1 MLTHI
6 RMKNFKS
13 WKDSGKVK
21 LAPLTG
27 FFGANSSGKS
37 SLLQMLLL
45 LKQTIESK
53 EVLFFGDE
61 NSLVNLGSFDE
72 VIHRHDRDAEL
83 ELEFGCQ
90 LREPRL
96 VDFSLNEWPP
106 DEMAVDGFTFCT
118 VLSAGN
124 REPHIQNFRY
134 ASPTSDQEIIWRFRQ
149 STVEDGRIRRLGD
162 QFFNGRGMGSAYVH
176 NCYGV
181 PALRRNIQ
189 WHSEFLAQFSSL
201 FKAFF
206 SDLYYL
212 ASTRAEPRRQ
222 DRWEGEH
229 PIDVGKRGHDVVSA
243 LLSARVKHRGQNEER
258 ISAWLRDM
266 KLAHSFALE
275 SQGDDGKDYEIRIRK
290 NAESPAV
297 PLVDMGY
304 GLSQFLPVL
313 VLCYYVPEGS
323 TLILEQPGIH
333 LHPMVQSQLAD
344 LLIEV
349 VTERNLQ
356 VIVESHSEHLLVRL
370 QRRIAER
377 ETISTDEIG
386 LYFCR
391 NDEAEGVSTLDPL
404 DVDKVGNIRNW
415 PENFFGDVMGDMFA
429 ITDAQAKQLKR
440 QEEGDKTNVGNLLF
454 QENALFTGDVLF
466 TDNSSEIV

>member
-13 WKDSGKVK
+13 WADSGEVK

-45 LKQTIESK
+45 LKQTIGSE

-61 NSLVNLGSFDE
+61 NSLVNLGSFNE
-72 VIHRHDRDAEL
+72 VIHRHNRDAQL
-83 ELEFGCQ
+83 ELEFGCN
-90 LREPRL
+90 LRKPQFVNLSLEEGRL
-96 VDFSLNEWPP
+96 DKT
-106 DEMAVDGFTFCT
+106 AVDGFTFNT
-118 VLSAGN
+118 ALSAGYS
-124 REPHIQNFRY
+124 EPILQSFRY
-134 ASPTSDQEIIWRFRQ
+134 ASPSSLWEMKWQG
-149 STVEDGRIRRLGD
+149 DGGYRKGNQFLNGVNLGD
-162 QFFNGRGMGSAYVH
+162 AYVET
-176 NCYGV
+176 CYGV
-181 PALRRNIQ
+181 PWWRNMPRID
-189 WHSEFLAQFSSL
+189 WDWRFLGQFSSV
-201 FKAFF
+201 FETFF
-206 SDLYYL
+206 SELYYL
-212 ASTRAEPRRQ
+212 ASTRVEPRRQ
-222 DRWEGEH
+222 TRWEGEH
-229 PIDVGKRGHDVVSA
+229 PIDVGKRGSDVISA
-243 LLSARVKHRGQNEER
+243 LLSARVKHLGRNEKR
-258 ISAWLRDM
+258 ISVWLQDM
-266 KLAHSFALE
+266 KLAHAFSLE
-275 SQGDDGKDYEIRIRK
+275 NQGDDGKDYEIHIRK

-297 PLVDMGY
+297 TLVDMGY

-370 QRRIAER
+370 QRRIAEGKI
-377 ETISTDEIG
+377 EGDKIG
-386 LYFCR
+386 LYFCS
-391 NDEAEGVSTLDPL
+391 NDEAEGVSTLEPL
-404 DVDKVGNIRNW
+404 EVDKVGNIRNW

-429 ITDAQAKQLKR
+429 ITDAQAKQLHM
-440 QEEGDKTNVGNLLF
+440 QEEGRN
-454 QENALFTGDVLF
+454 
-466 TDNSSEIV
+466 

>member
-13 WKDSGKVK
+13 WKDSGEVK

-45 LKQTIESK
+45 LKQTIGSD

-61 NSLVNLGSFDE
+61 SSLVNLGSFDK
-72 VIHRHDRDAEL
+72 VIHRHNRDAQL
-83 ELEFGCQ
+83 ELEFGCE

-96 VDFSLNEWPP
+96 IDFSLEDDPP
-106 DEMAVDGFTFCT
+106 NKTAVDGFTFNT
-118 VLSAGN
+118 VLSARN
-124 REPHIQNFRY
+124 DEPFVRSFHYI
-134 ASPTSDQEIIWRFRQ
+134 APG
-149 STVEDGRIRRLGD
+149 DGPQMMWHAYDYKKGHQLL
-162 QFFNGRGMGSAYVH
+162 NGVNWGFAAIK

-181 PALRRNIQ
+181 PMQL
-189 WHSEFLAQFSSL
+189 SSL
-201 FKAFF
+201 FEDFF
-206 SDLYYL
+206 SNLYYL

-229 PIDVGKRGHDVVSA
+229 PIDVGKRGHDVISA
-243 LLSARVKHRGQNEER
+243 LLSARVKHLGRNEKH
-258 ISAWLRDM
+258 ISAWLQKM
-266 KLAHSFALE
+266 KLAHSFSLE
-275 SQGDDGKDYEIRIRK
+275 SQGDDEKDYEIRIRK

-370 QRRIAER
+370 QRRIAEGK
-377 ETISTDEIG
+377 IGKDKIG

-391 NDEAEGVSTLDPL
+391 NDEAEGVSKCKELY
-404 DVDKVGNIRNW
+404 VDRVGNIRNW

-429 ITDAQAKQLKR
+429 ITDAQAKQLQC
-440 QEEGDKTNVGNLLF
+440 QEEG
-454 QENALFTGDVLF
+454 GD
-466 TDNSSEIV
+466 

>member
-45 LKQTIESK
+45 LKQTIGSEKS
-53 EVLFFGDE
+53 LFFGDE

-72 VIHRHDRDAEL
+72 VIHRHDRDAQL
-83 ELEFGCQ
+83 ELEFGCS

-96 VDFSLNEWPP
+96 VDIPLEDDPR
-106 DEMAVDGFTFCT
+106 DKTAVDGFTFNT

-124 REPHIQNFRY
+124 GEPFVQSFHYVAPGDGPEMMWNASRY
-134 ASPTSDQEIIWRFRQ
+134 KEGNQFLNGQHLGYAG
-149 STVEDGRIRRLGD
+149 VET
-162 QFFNGRGMGSAYVH
+162 
-176 NCYGV
+176 CYGV
-181 PALRRNIQ
+181 PMLSRDKLRINWDRK
-189 WHSEFLAQFSSL
+189 FLREFSSL

-212 ASTRAEPRRQ
+212 ASTRAEQRRQ

-229 PIDVGKRGHDVVSA
+229 PIDVGKRGHDVISA

-275 SQGDDGKDYEIRIRK
+275 SQGDDGKDYEIRLRK

-297 PLVDMGY
+297 TLVDMGY

-349 VTERNLQ
+349 VTERKLQ

-370 QRRIAER
+370 QRRIAEGK
-377 ETISTDEIG
+377 IGKDKIG
-386 LYFCR
+386 LYSCS
-391 NDEAEGVSTLDPL
+391 NDEAKGVSKCKELY
-404 DVDKVGNIRNW
+404 VDKVGNIRNW

-429 ITDAQAKQLKR
+429 ITDAQAKQLQR
-440 QEEGDKTNVGNLLF
+440 QEEG
-454 QENALFTGDVLF
+454 GD
-466 TDNSSEIV
+466 

>member
-13 WKDSGKVK
+13 WADSGEVK

-45 LKQTIESK
+45 LKQTIGGE

-61 NSLVNLGSFDE
+61 NSLVNLGSFNE
-72 VIHRHDRDAEL
+72 VIHRHNRGAQL
-83 ELEFGCQ
+83 ELEFGGK
-90 LREPRL
+90 LREPYSIDL
-96 VDFSLNEWPP
+96 SLEDRFP
-106 DEMAVDGFTFCT
+106 DETTIDYFTFNT
-118 VLSAGN
+118 ALSAGN
-124 REPHIQNFRY
+124 REPILQSFRY
-134 ASPTSDQEIIWRFRQ
+134 ASLSRLRKMEWRADGGYREGHQFLNGKNLG
-149 STVEDGRIRRLGD
+149 SVPVET
-162 QFFNGRGMGSAYVH
+162 
-176 NCYGV
+176 CYGV
-181 PALRRNIQ
+181 PRRVQGRPRQRNSKFLR
-189 WHSEFLAQFSSL
+189 QFSSV
-201 FKAFF
+201 FETFF
-206 SDLYYL
+206 SELYYL
-212 ASTRAEPRRQ
+212 ASTRAEPQRQ
-222 DRWEGEH
+222 TRWEGEH
-229 PIDVGKRGHDVVSA
+229 PVDVGKRGHDVISA
-243 LLSARVKHRGQNEER
+243 LLSARLKHLVRHEKR
-258 ISAWLRDM
+258 ISAWLQEM
-266 KLAHSFALE
+266 ELAHAFSLE
-275 SQGDDGKDYEIRIRK
+275 SQGDDEKDYEIRIRK
-290 NAESPAV
+290 NTESPAV
-297 PLVDMGY
+297 TLVDMGY

-370 QRRIAER
+370 QRRIAEGKVCR
-377 ETISTDEIG
+377 DKIG

-391 NDEAEGVSTLDPL
+391 NDEAEGVSTLEPL
-404 DVDKVGNIRNW
+404 EVDRVGNIRNW

-429 ITDAQAKQLKR
+429 MTDARAKQM
-440 QEEGDKTNVGNLLF
+440 QEEGGN
-454 QENALFTGDVLF
+454 
-466 TDNSSEIV
+466 

>member
-13 WKDSGKVK
+13 WADSGEVK

-45 LKQTIESK
+45 LKQTIGSE

-61 NSLVNLGSFDE
+61 NSLVNLGSFNE
-72 VIHRHDRDAEL
+72 VIHRHNRDAQL
-83 ELEFGCQ
+83 ELEFRGK
-90 LREPRL
+90 LREPCTIDL
-96 VDFSLNEWPP
+96 SLEDRFP
-106 DEMAVDGFTFCT
+106 DETTVDYFTFNT
-118 VLSAGN
+118 VLS
-124 REPHIQNFRY
+124 
-134 ASPTSDQEIIWRFRQ
+134 
-149 STVEDGRIRRLGD
+149 VEDGEPILQSFCYGLLPSLWEMEWQADGDREGNQFLNGKDLGY
-162 QFFNGRGMGSAYVH
+162 AHVET
-176 NCYGV
+176 CYGV
-181 PALRRNIQ
+181 PRLHGRFSNEWNWR
-189 WHSEFLAQFSSL
+189 FLGEFSSV
-201 FKAFF
+201 FETFF

-222 DRWEGEH
+222 TRWEGEH
-229 PIDVGKRGHDVVSA
+229 PIDVGKRGHDVISA
-243 LLSARVKHRGQNEER
+243 LLSARVKQLGQNEKH
-258 ISAWLRDM
+258 ISAWLQEM
-266 KLAHSFALE
+266 KLAHAFSLE

-297 PLVDMGY
+297 TLVDMGY

-333 LHPMVQSQLAD
+333 LHPRVQSQLAD
-344 LLIEV
+344 LLIKV

-356 VIVESHSEHLLVRL
+356 VILESHSEHLLVRL
-370 QRRIAER
+370 QRRIAEGTVGR
-377 ETISTDEIG
+377 DKIG

-391 NDEAEGVSTLDPL
+391 NDEAEGVSTLEPL
-404 DVDKVGNIRNW
+404 EVDKVGNIRNW

-429 ITDAQAKQLKR
+429 ITDAQAKQLQL
-440 QEEGDKTNVGNLLF
+440 QEEGDRTDVGNIPP
-454 QENALFTGDVLF
+454 QENALFRCVAPKCL
-466 TDNSSEIV
+466 

>member
-13 WKDSGKVK
+13 WQDSGEVK

-72 VIHRHDRDAEL
+72 VIHRHNRDAEL
-83 ELEFGCQ
+83 ELEFGCE
-90 LREPRL
+90 LREPHLINTSLEKGRL
-96 VDFSLNEWPP
+96 DETTIDLFTFNTVLNAGNSEPLVQSFHYAAP
-106 DEMAVDGFTFCT
+106 DGFPYMMWQ
-118 VLSAGN
+118 VN
-124 REPHIQNFRY
+124 RYKE
-134 ASPTSDQEIIWRFRQ
+134 
-149 STVEDGRIRRLGD
+149 GD
-162 QFFNGRGMGSAYVH
+162 QFLNRQPAGYAAIET
-176 NCYGV
+176 CYGV
-181 PALRRNIQ
+181 PWWNNMPRMDWNWHFLR
-189 WHSEFLAQFSSL
+189 QFSSL
-201 FKAFF
+201 FEELF
-206 SDLYYL
+206 SDIYYL

-229 PIDVGKRGHDVVSA
+229 PIDVGKRGHDVISA
-243 LLSARVKHRGQNEER
+243 LLSARVKHLGRNETH
-258 ISAWLRDM
+258 ISAWLQKM
-266 KLAHSFALE
+266 KLAHSFSLE

-297 PLVDMGY
+297 TLVDMGY

-349 VTERNLQ
+349 VTKRNLQ

-370 QRRIAER
+370 QRRIAEGK
-377 ETISTDEIG
+377 ISKDKIG

-404 DVDKVGNIRNW
+404 YVDRVGNIRNW

-429 ITDAQAKQLKR
+429 ITNAQAAQLKR
-440 QEEGDKTNVGNLLF
+440 QEEGGN
-454 QENALFTGDVLF
+454 
-466 TDNSSEIV
+466 

>member
-13 WKDSGKVK
+13 WADSGEVK

-45 LKQTIESK
+45 LKQTIGSEK
-53 EVLFFGDE
+53 VLFFGDE
-61 NSLVNLGSFDE
+61 NSLVNLGSFNE
-72 VIHRHDRDAEL
+72 VIHRHNRDAQL
-83 ELEFGCQ
+83 ELEFGGK
-90 LREPRL
+90 LREPYSINLFSEEGRL
-96 VDFSLNEWPP
+96 DKT
-106 DEMAVDGFTFCT
+106 AVDGFIFNTALSA
-118 VLSAGN
+118 LSAGN
-124 REPHIQNFRY
+124 SQPILQSFRY
-134 ASPTSDQEIIWRFRQ
+134 ASLSSLWKMEWQG
-149 STVEDGRIRRLGD
+149 DGGYREGNQFLNGKDLGY
-162 QFFNGRGMGSAYVH
+162 AHVKT
-176 NCYGV
+176 CYGV
-181 PALRRNIQ
+181 PRLQGMSRNKWNWRFLR
-189 WHSEFLAQFSSL
+189 QFPSV
-201 FKAFF
+201 FETFF
-206 SDLYYL
+206 SELYYL

-222 DRWEGEH
+222 TRWEGEH
-229 PIDVGKRGHDVVSA
+229 PIDVGKRGHDVISA
-243 LLSARVKHRGQNEER
+243 LLSARVIQPGQNEKR
-258 ISAWLRDM
+258 ISAWLQQM
-266 KLAHSFALE
+266 KLAHAFSLE

-297 PLVDMGY
+297 TLVDMGY

-370 QRRIAER
+370 QRRIAEGKI
-377 ETISTDEIG
+377 EGDKIG
-386 LYFCR
+386 LYFCS
-391 NDEAEGVSTLDPL
+391 NDEAEGVSTLEPL
-404 DVDKVGNIRNW
+404 EVDKVGNIRNW

-429 ITDAQAKQLKR
+429 ITDAQAKQLQL
-440 QEEGDKTNVGNLLF
+440 QEEGRN
-454 QENALFTGDVLF
+454 
-466 TDNSSEIV
+466 

>member
-13 WKDSGKVK
+13 WADSGEVK

-45 LKQTIESK
+45 LKQTIGSE

-61 NSLVNLGSFDE
+61 NSLVNLGSFNE
-72 VIHRHDRDAEL
+72 VIHRHNRDAQL
-83 ELEFGCQ
+83 ALEFGCNLRKPQ
-90 LREPRL
+90 LVNLSLEQGRL
-96 VDFSLNEWPP
+96 DKT
-106 DEMAVDGFTFCT
+106 AVDGFTFNT

-124 REPHIQNFRY
+124 SEPILQSFRY
-134 ASPTSDQEIIWRFRQ
+134 ALLSNLWEMEWQADGYGEGRQ
-149 STVEDGRIRRLGD
+149 FLNGENLGYAHVET
-162 QFFNGRGMGSAYVH
+162 
-176 NCYGV
+176 CYGL
-181 PALRRNIQ
+181 P
-189 WHSEFLAQFSSL
+189 WQFSSV
-201 FKAFF
+201 FETFF
-206 SDLYYL
+206 SELYYL
-212 ASTRAEPRRQ
+212 ASTRVEPRRQ
-222 DRWEGEH
+222 TRWEGEH
-229 PIDVGKRGHDVVSA
+229 PIDVGKRGSDVISA
-243 LLSARVKHRGQNEER
+243 LLSARVKHLGRNEKR
-258 ISAWLRDM
+258 ISVWLQKM
-266 KLAHSFALE
+266 KLAHAFSLE
-275 SQGDDGKDYEIRIRK
+275 SQGDDGKDYEIHIRK

-297 PLVDMGY
+297 TLVDMGY

-370 QRRIAER
+370 QRRIAEGKVGR
-377 ETISTDEIG
+377 DKIG
-386 LYFCR
+386 LYFCS
-391 NDEAEGVSTLDPL
+391 NDEAEGVSTLEPL

-429 ITDAQAKQLKR
+429 ITDAQAKELQL
-440 QEEGDKTNVGNLLF
+440 QEEGRN
-454 QENALFTGDVLF
+454 
-466 TDNSSEIV
+466 

>member
-6 RMKNFKS
+6 CMKNFKS
-13 WKDSGKVK
+13 WKDSGEVK

-45 LKQTIESK
+45 LKQTIASK

-61 NSLVNLGSFDE
+61 NSLVNLGSFKE
-72 VIHRHDRDAEL
+72 VIHRHNRDAEL
-83 ELEFGCQ
+83 ELEFGCT

-96 VDFSLNEWPP
+96 VDLSWDDDPWGEATIDN
-106 DEMAVDGFTFCT
+106 FTFNT

-124 REPHIQNFRY
+124 GEPTVQSFHYAAPDGFLDMMWQVNRYNEGSQFLNGQNLGY
-134 ASPTSDQEIIWRFRQ
+134 AV
-149 STVEDGRIRRLGD
+149 VET
-162 QFFNGRGMGSAYVH
+162 
-176 NCYGV
+176 CYGV
-181 PALRRNIQ
+181 PMLLRGDPRIKWN
-189 WHSEFLAQFSSL
+189 WKFLREFSSL

-229 PIDVGKRGHDVVSA
+229 PIDVGKRGHDVISA
-243 LLSARVKHRGQNEER
+243 LLSARVKHLGRNEKH
-258 ISAWLRDM
+258 ISAWLQKM
-266 KLAHSFALE
+266 KLAHSFSLE
-275 SQGDDGKDYEIRIRK
+275 SQGDDEKDYEIRIRK

-297 PLVDMGY
+297 TLVDMGY

-349 VTERNLQ
+349 VTERKLQ

-404 DVDKVGNIRNW
+404 DVDRVGNIRNW

-440 QEEGDKTNVGNLLF
+440 QEEG
-454 QENALFTGDVLF
+454 GD
-466 TDNSSEIV
+466 

>member
-13 WKDSGKVK
+13 WADSGEVK

-45 LKQTIESK
+45 LKQTIGSE

-61 NSLVNLGSFDE
+61 NSLVNLGSFKE
-72 VIHRHDRDAEL
+72 VIHRHNRNAEL

-96 VDFSLNEWPP
+96 VGISLNEWP
-106 DEMAVDGFTFCT
+106 EVDGFTFNT
-118 VLSAGN
+118 VLCAGN
-124 REPHIQNFRY
+124 REPLILNFRY
-134 ASPTSDQEIIWRFRQ
+134 ASSTNDLEIIWRFRQ
-149 STVEDGRIRRLGD
+149 SMVEEGRIRQGGD
-162 QFFNGRGMGSAYVH
+162 QVFNGSSMGDAYVH

-181 PALRRNIQ
+181 PALQRNIQ
-189 WHSEFLAQFSSL
+189 WDNKFLARFSSL
-201 FKAFF
+201 FEELF
-206 SDLYYL
+206 SDIYYL
-212 ASTRAEPRRQ
+212 ASTRVEPRRQ
-222 DRWEGEH
+222 TRWEGEH
-229 PIDVGKRGHDVVSA
+229 PIDVGKRGSDVISA
-243 LLSARVKHRGQNEER
+243 LLSARVKQLGQNEKR
-258 ISAWLRDM
+258 ISVWLQKM
-266 KLAHSFALE
+266 KLAHAFSLE
-275 SQGDDGKDYEIRIRK
+275 NQGDDGKDYEIHIRK

-297 PLVDMGY
+297 TLVDMGY

-313 VLCYYVPEGS
+313 VLCYHVPEGS

-370 QRRIAER
+370 QRRIAEGKVGR
-377 ETISTDEIG
+377 DKIG

-391 NDEAEGVSTLDPL
+391 NDEAEGVSTLEPL

-429 ITDAQAKQLKR
+429 ITDAQAKELQL
-440 QEEGDKTNVGNLLF
+440 QEEGRN
-454 QENALFTGDVLF
+454 
-466 TDNSSEIV
+466 

>member
-13 WKDSGKVK
+13 WADSGEVK

-45 LKQTIESK
+45 LKQTIGSE

-61 NSLVNLGSFDE
+61 NSLVNLGSFNE
-72 VIHRHDRDAEL
+72 VIHRHNRNAQL
-83 ELEFGCQ
+83 ELEFGGK
-90 LREPRL
+90 LREPCPI
-96 VDFSLNEWPP
+96 DFSLEDKFP
-106 DEMAVDGFTFCT
+106 DETTVDYFTFNT
-118 VLSAGN
+118 VLRAGN
-124 REPHIQNFRY
+124 GEPILQSFRY
-134 ASPTSDQEIIWRFRQ
+134 ASHSSLWEMEWEAYRYREGNQFLNGENLGYAH
-149 STVEDGRIRRLGD
+149 VETCYGLPWW
-162 QFFNGRGMGSAYVH
+162 RGMSRTEW
-176 NCYGV
+176 NRKF
-181 PALRRNIQ
+181 LR
-189 WHSEFLAQFSSL
+189 QFSSV
-201 FKAFF
+201 FETFF
-206 SDLYYL
+206 ADVYYL

-222 DRWEGEH
+222 TRWEGGH
-229 PIDVGKRGHDVVSA
+229 PVDIGQRGHDVISA
-243 LLSARVKHRGQNEER
+243 LLSARVKQLGQNEKR
-258 ISAWLRDM
+258 ISAWLQEM
-266 KLAHSFALE
+266 KLAHAFSLV
-275 SQGDDGKDYEIRIRK
+275 SRGGDGKNYEIRIRK

-297 PLVDMGY
+297 TLVDMGY

-313 VLCYYVPEGS
+313 VLCYHVPEGS

-370 QRRIAER
+370 QRRIAEGTVGR
-377 ETISTDEIG
+377 DKIG
-386 LYFCR
+386 IYFCS
-391 NDEAEGVSTLDPL
+391 NDEAEGVSTLEPL
-404 DVDKVGNIRNW
+404 KVDRVGNIQNW

-429 ITDAQAKQLKR
+429 ITDAQAEQLQL
-440 QEEGDKTNVGNLLF
+440 QEEGRN
-454 QENALFTGDVLF
+454 
-466 TDNSSEIV
+466 

>member
-13 WKDSGKVK
+13 WKDSGEVK

-45 LKQTIESK
+45 LKQTIESE

-61 NSLVNLGSFDE
+61 NSLVNLGSFKE
-72 VIHRHDRDAEL
+72 VIHHHNRDAQL

-90 LREPRL
+90 LREQHL
-96 VDFSLNEWPP
+96 IDISLEDEPP
-106 DEMAVDGFTFCT
+106 DKTAVDGFTFNT
-118 VLSAGN
+118 VLSAGSG
-124 REPHIQNFRY
+124 EPFV
-134 ASPTSDQEIIWRFRQ
+134 Q
-149 STVEDGRIRRLGD
+149 SFHYVAPGGGPQMMWHADGYKEGD
-162 QFFNGRGMGSAYVH
+162 QFLNGQHLGYAHVE

-181 PALRRNIQ
+181 PWWTGRPRIDWNWKFLR
-189 WHSEFLAQFSSL
+189 QFSSIFEEL
-201 FKAFF
+201 F

-222 DRWEGEH
+222 TRWEGEH
-229 PIDVGKRGHDVVSA
+229 PIDVGKRGHDVISA
-243 LLSARVKHRGQNEER
+243 LLSARVKRRGQNEER
-258 ISAWLRDM
+258 ISAWLREM
-266 KLAHSFALE
+266 KLAHSFSLE

-290 NAESPAV
+290 NADSPAV
-297 PLVDMGY
+297 TLVDMGY

-370 QRRIAER
+370 QRRIAEG
-377 ETISTDEIG
+377 EIGKDKIG

-391 NDEAEGVSTLDPL
+391 NDEAKGVSKCKELY
-404 DVDKVGNIRNW
+404 VDRVGNIRNW

-429 ITDAQAKQLKR
+429 ITDAQAKQLQR
-440 QEEGDKTNVGNLLF
+440 PEEGDRTNVGNFLA
-454 QENALFTGDVLF
+454 QENALFTDLGPLGP
-466 TDNSSEIV
+466 TCL

>member
-13 WKDSGKVK
+13 WKDSGEVK

-45 LKQTIESK
+45 LKQTIGSEKS
-53 EVLFFGDE
+53 LFLGDE
-61 NSLVNLGSFDE
+61 NSLVNLGSFKE
-72 VIHRHDRDAEL
+72 VIHRHNRDAQL
-83 ELEFGCQ
+83 ELEFGCE

-96 VDFSLNEWPP
+96 IDTSLEKGRL
-106 DEMAVDGFTFCT
+106 DETTIDRFTFNT

-124 REPHIQNFRY
+124 SEPFVQSFHYAAPDGFPYMMWQVNRY
-134 ASPTSDQEIIWRFRQ
+134 KE
-149 STVEDGRIRRLGD
+149 GD
-162 QFFNGRGMGSAYVH
+162 QFLNRRPAGYAAIET
-176 NCYGV
+176 CYGS
-181 PALRRNIQ
+181 PWWNRMPRMDWNWQFLR
-189 WHSEFLAQFSSL
+189 QFSSL
-201 FKAFF
+201 FEELF

-229 PIDVGKRGHDVVSA
+229 PIDVGKQGHDVVSA
-243 LLSARVKHRGQNEER
+243 LLSARVKHLGRHEER
-258 ISAWLRDM
+258 ISAWLREM
-266 KLAHSFALE
+266 KLAHSFAL
-275 SQGDDGKDYEIRIRK
+275 SPSNNGDEKDYEIRIRK

-297 PLVDMGY
+297 TLVDMGY

-349 VTERNLQ
+349 VTERKLQ

-370 QRRIAER
+370 QRRIAE
-377 ETISTDEIG
+377 EKIGKDKIG
-386 LYFCR
+386 LYSCS
-391 NDEAEGVSTLDPL
+391 NDEAKGVSKCKELY
-404 DVDKVGNIRNW
+404 VDRVGNIRNW

-429 ITDAQAKQLKR
+429 ITDAQAKQLQL
-440 QEEGDKTNVGNLLF
+440 QEEG
-454 QENALFTGDVLF
+454 GD
-466 TDNSSEIV
+466 

>member
-13 WKDSGKVK
+13 WKDSDSDSDKVK

-45 LKQTIESK
+45 LKQTIGSD

-72 VIHRHDRDAEL
+72 VIHRHDRDAQL
-83 ELEFGCQ
+83 ELEFGCE
-90 LREPRL
+90 LREQRL
-96 VDFSLNEWPP
+96 IDISLEEGQL
-106 DEMAVDGFTFCT
+106 DKTVVDGFTFCT

-124 REPHIQNFRY
+124 REPQIQNFRY
-134 ASPTSDQEIIWRFRQ
+134 VSSTGRPKIIWRFLQ
-149 STVEDGRIRRLGD
+149 SKVEGGRIRRLGH
-162 QFFNGRGMGSAYVH
+162 QFFNGKNLGYAYVH

-181 PALRRNIQ
+181 PALQRNIQ
-189 WHSEFLAQFSSL
+189 WDNKFLAQFSSL
-201 FKAFF
+201 FEELF
-206 SDLYYL
+206 SDIYYL

-222 DRWEGEH
+222 DRWEGQH
-229 PIDVGKRGHDVVSA
+229 PIDVGKRGHDVISA
-243 LLSARVKHRGQNEER
+243 LLSARVKHLGRNEKH
-258 ISAWLRDM
+258 ISAWLQKM
-266 KLAHSFALE
+266 KLAHSFSLE
-275 SQGDDGKDYEIRIRK
+275 SQGDDEKDYEIRIRK

-297 PLVDMGY
+297 TLVDMGY

-333 LHPMVQSQLAD
+333 LHPKVQSQLAD

-349 VTERNLQ
+349 VTERKLQ

-370 QRRIAER
+370 QRRIAEGK
-377 ETISTDEIG
+377 IGKDKIG

-404 DVDKVGNIRNW
+404 DVDRVGNIRNW

-440 QEEGDKTNVGNLLF
+440 QEEG
-454 QENALFTGDVLF
+454 GD
-466 TDNSSEIV
+466 

>member
-45 LKQTIESK
+45 LKQTIGSD

-72 VIHRHDRDAEL
+72 VIHRHNRDARL
-83 ELEFGCQ
+83 ELEFGGN

-96 VDFSLNEWPP
+96 VDIPLEKGRL
-106 DEMAVDGFTFCT
+106 DKTAVDGFTFHT

-124 REPHIQNFRY
+124 GEPKIQNFRY
-134 ASPTSDQEIIWRFRQ
+134 VSSTGRPKIIWHFLQ
-149 STVEDGRIRRLGD
+149 SKVEGGRIRRLGH
-162 QFFNGRGMGSAYVH
+162 QFFNGKNLGHAYVH

-189 WHSEFLAQFSSL
+189 WDSKFLGQFSSL

-212 ASTRAEPRRQ
+212 ASTRAEPRRH

-229 PIDVGKRGHDVVSA
+229 AIDVGKRGHDVISA

-258 ISAWLRDM
+258 ISAWLREM
-266 KLAHSFALE
+266 KLAHSFSLE
-275 SQGDDGKDYEIRIRK
+275 SQDDDEKNYEIRLRK

-313 VLCYYVPEGS
+313 VLCYYVPKGS

-370 QRRIAER
+370 QRRIAEGGTG
-377 ETISTDEIG
+377 ETTISTDEIG

-440 QEEGDKTNVGNLLF
+440 QEEG
-454 QENALFTGDVLF
+454 GD
-466 TDNSSEIV
+466 

>member
-13 WKDSGKVK
+13 WKDSGEVK

-45 LKQTIESK
+45 LKQTIGSEKS
-53 EVLFFGDE
+53 LFFGDE

-72 VIHRHDRDAEL
+72 VIHRHDRDAQL
-83 ELEFGCQ
+83 ELEFGCS

-96 VDFSLNEWPP
+96 VDIPLEDDPR
-106 DEMAVDGFTFCT
+106 DKTAVDGFTFNT

-124 REPHIQNFRY
+124 GEPFVQSFHYVAPGDSPHMMWETDGNKGGSQFLNRVDWRY
-134 ASPTSDQEIIWRFRQ
+134 AA
-149 STVEDGRIRRLGD
+149 VE
-162 QFFNGRGMGSAYVH
+162 

-181 PALRRNIQ
+181 PRECSMSRIEWNR
-189 WHSEFLAQFSSL
+189 EFLRQFSSIFEEL
-201 FKAFF
+201 F

-222 DRWEGEH
+222 NRWEGEH
-229 PIDVGKRGHDVVSA
+229 PIDVGKRGHDVISA
-243 LLSARVKHRGQNEER
+243 LLSDRVKHLGRHEKQ
-258 ISAWLRDM
+258 ISAWLRKM
-266 KLAHSFALE
+266 KLAHSFVL
-275 SQGDDGKDYEIRIRK
+275 SHSNNGDEKNYEIRLRK

-297 PLVDMGY
+297 TLVDMGY

-349 VTERNLQ
+349 VTERKLQ

-370 QRRIAER
+370 QRRIAEGK
-377 ETISTDEIG
+377 ISKDKIG

-391 NDEAEGVSTLDPL
+391 NDEAEGVSKLDPL
-404 DVDKVGNIRNW
+404 DVDRVGNIRNW

-429 ITDAQAKQLKR
+429 ITDAQAKQLQR
-440 QEEGDKTNVGNLLF
+440 QEEG
-454 QENALFTGDVLF
+454 GD
-466 TDNSSEIV
+466 

>member
-13 WKDSGKVK
+13 WKDSGEVK

-72 VIHRHDRDAEL
+72 VIHHHNRDARL
-83 ELEFGCQ
+83 ELEFGGN

-96 VDFSLNEWPP
+96 VDIPLEKGRL
-106 DEMAVDGFTFCT
+106 DKTAVDGFTFHT

-124 REPHIQNFRY
+124 GEPKIQSFRY
-134 ASPTSDQEIIWRFRQ
+134 VSSTGLPEIIWRFRQ
-149 STVEDGRIRRLGD
+149 STVEGGRIRRVGD
-162 QFFNGRGMGSAYVH
+162 QVFNGSSMGSAYVH

-189 WHSEFLAQFSSL
+189 WHSKFLAQFSSL

-229 PIDVGKRGHDVVSA
+229 PIDVGKQGHDVVSA
-243 LLSARVKHRGQNEER
+243 LLSARVKHLGRHEER
-258 ISAWLRDM
+258 ISAWLREM
-266 KLAHSFALE
+266 KLAHSFAL
-275 SQGDDGKDYEIRIRK
+275 SPSNNGDEKDYEIRIRK

-297 PLVDMGY
+297 TLVDMGY

-313 VLCYYVPEGS
+313 VLCYYVPKGS

-377 ETISTDEIG
+377 EIGKDEIG

-404 DVDKVGNIRNW
+404 DVDRVGNIRNW

-429 ITDAQAKQLKR
+429 ITDAQAKQLQR
-440 QEEGDKTNVGNLLF
+440 QEEG
-454 QENALFTGDVLF
+454 GD
-466 TDNSSEIV
+466 

>member
-13 WKDSGKVK
+13 WKDSGEVK

-27 FFGANSSGKS
+27 FFGENSSGKS

-45 LKQTIESK
+45 LQQTIGSEKS
-53 EVLFFGDE
+53 LFFGDE
-61 NSLVNLGSFDE
+61 NSLVNLGSFKE

-83 ELEFGCQ
+83 ELEFSCQ

-96 VDFSLNEWPP
+96 VDIPLAKGRL
-106 DEMAVDGFTFCT
+106 DKTTIDGFTFNT

-124 REPHIQNFRY
+124 GEPFVRSFHYIAQGDVPLLMWH
-134 ASPTSDQEIIWRFRQ
+134 A
-149 STVEDGRIRRLGD
+149 DGNKEGD
-162 QFFNGRGMGSAYVH
+162 QFLNGVDWGYAAVE

-181 PALRRNIQ
+181 PRERSMSRTKWNRKFLRGFA
-189 WHSEFLAQFSSL
+189 SVFET
-201 FKAFF
+201 FF

-222 DRWEGEH
+222 NRWEGEH
-229 PIDVGKRGHDVVSA
+229 PINVGKRGHDVISA
-243 LLSARVKHRGQNEER
+243 ILSARVKHRGQNEER
-258 ISAWLRDM
+258 ISAWLREM

-275 SQGDDGKDYEIRIRK
+275 SRGDDGKNYEIRLRK

-313 VLCYYVPEGS
+313 VLCYYVQEGS

-333 LHPMVQSQLAD
+333 LHPKVQSQLAD

-370 QRRIAER
+370 QRRIAEGK
-377 ETISTDEIG
+377 ISKDKIG
-386 LYFCR
+386 LYSCN
-391 NDEAEGVSTLDPL
+391 NDGAKGVSKCKELY
-404 DVDKVGNIRNW
+404 VDRVGNIRNW

-440 QEEGDKTNVGNLLF
+440 QEEG
-454 QENALFTGDVLF
+454 GD
-466 TDNSSEIV
+466 

>member
-1 MLTHI
+1 MLTHL

-13 WKDSGKVK
+13 WQDSGEVK

-45 LKQTIESK
+45 LKQTIGSE

-61 NSLVNLGSFDE
+61 NSLVNLGSFKE
-72 VIHRHDRDAEL
+72 VIHHNRDAHL
-83 ELEFGCQ
+83 ELEFGYQ

-96 VDFSLNEWPP
+96 IDISLEDEPP
-106 DEMAVDGFTFCT
+106 DKTEVDGFTFNT

-124 REPHIQNFRY
+124 SEPFVQSFHYVAPGDGPQMMWITSRY
-134 ASPTSDQEIIWRFRQ
+134 KEGNQFLNGQ
-149 STVEDGRIRRLGD
+149 SLGYAMVET
-162 QFFNGRGMGSAYVH
+162 
-176 NCYGV
+176 CYGV
-181 PALRRNIQ
+181 PWWRGMPRIEWNWKFLR
-189 WHSEFLAQFSSL
+189 QFSSIFDEL
-201 FKAFF
+201 F
-206 SDLYYL
+206 SDIYYL
-212 ASTRAEPRRQ
+212 ASTRAEPQRQ
-222 DRWEGEH
+222 NRWESEH
-229 PIDVGKRGHDVVSA
+229 PIDVGKRGHDVTSA
-243 LLSARVKHRGQNEER
+243 LLSARVKHLGQNEKR
-258 ISAWLRDM
+258 ISAWLQKM
-266 KLAHSFALE
+266 KLAHSFSLE

-297 PLVDMGY
+297 TLVDMGY

-370 QRRIAER
+370 QRRIAEGK
-377 ETISTDEIG
+377 IGKDKIG

-404 DVDKVGNIRNW
+404 DVDRVGNIRNW

-429 ITDAQAKQLKR
+429 ITNAQAKQLKR
-440 QEEGDKTNVGNLLF
+440 QEEG
-454 QENALFTGDVLF
+454 GD
-466 TDNSSEIV
+466 

>member
-13 WKDSGKVK
+13 WADSGEVK

-45 LKQTIESK
+45 LKQTIGRE

-61 NSLVNLGSFDE
+61 NSLVNLGSFNE
-72 VIHRHDRDAEL
+72 VIHRHNRDAQL
-83 ELEFGCQ
+83 ALEFGCNLRKPQFVNLSLEEGQ
-90 LREPRL
+90 LDKTE
-96 VDFSLNEWPP
+96 
-106 DEMAVDGFTFCT
+106 VDGFTFNT
-118 VLSAGN
+118 ALSAGN
-124 REPHIQNFRY
+124 SEPILQSFRY
-134 ASPTSDQEIIWRFRQ
+134 ALLPSLWKMEWQADGPHREGNQFLNGENLGHAH
-149 STVEDGRIRRLGD
+149 VET
-162 QFFNGRGMGSAYVH
+162 
-176 NCYGV
+176 CYGV
-181 PALRRNIQ
+181 PRLHGVSRTEWNRKFF
-189 WHSEFLAQFSSL
+189 SQFSSV
-201 FKAFF
+201 FETFF
-206 SDLYYL
+206 SELYYL
-212 ASTRAEPRRQ
+212 ASTRVEPRRQ
-222 DRWEGEH
+222 TRWEGEH
-229 PIDVGKRGHDVVSA
+229 PIDVGKRGHDVISS
-243 LLSARVKHRGQNEER
+243 LLSARVKQLGQNEKR
-258 ISAWLRDM
+258 ISAWLQEM
-266 KLAHSFALE
+266 KLAHAFSLE

-297 PLVDMGY
+297 TLVDMGY

-333 LHPMVQSQLAD
+333 LHPRVQSQLAD

-370 QRRIAER
+370 QRRIAEGKVGR
-377 ETISTDEIG
+377 DKIG
-386 LYFCR
+386 LYFCS
-391 NDEAEGVSTLDPL
+391 NDEAEGVSTLEPL
-404 DVDKVGNIRNW
+404 EVDRVGNIRNW

-429 ITDAQAKQLKR
+429 ITDAQAKELQL
-440 QEEGDKTNVGNLLF
+440 QEEGRN
-454 QENALFTGDVLF
+454 
-466 TDNSSEIV
+466 

>member
-13 WKDSGKVK
+13 WRDSGEVK

-45 LKQTIESK
+45 LKQTIGSE

-61 NSLVNLGSFDE
+61 DSLVNLGSFNE
-72 VIHRHDRDAEL
+72 VIHRHNRDAQL
-83 ELEFGCQ
+83 TLEFGGK
-90 LREPRL
+90 LRKPYPIDL
-96 VDFSLNEWPP
+96 SLEDRFP
-106 DEMAVDGFTFCT
+106 DETTVDDFTFNT
-118 VLSAGN
+118 VLRTGN
-124 REPHIQNFRY
+124 SEPILQSFRY
-134 ASPTSDQEIIWRFRQ
+134 TSLSSFWKMEWQGYGYREGNQFLNGKNLGYVP
-149 STVEDGRIRRLGD
+149 VET
-162 QFFNGRGMGSAYVH
+162 
-176 NCYGV
+176 CYGV
-181 PALRRNIQ
+181 PRRIQGRPRQRNSKFLR
-189 WHSEFLAQFSSL
+189 QFSSV
-201 FKAFF
+201 FETFF
-206 SDLYYL
+206 AELYYL

-222 DRWEGEH
+222 TRWEGEH
-229 PIDVGKRGHDVVSA
+229 PIDVGKRGHDVISA
-243 LLSARVKHRGQNEER
+243 LLSARLKHLVRHEKR
-258 ISAWLRDM
+258 ISAWLQQM
-266 KLAHSFALE
+266 KLAHAFSLE
-275 SQGDDGKDYEIRIRK
+275 SQGDDEKDYEIRIRK
-290 NAESPAV
+290 NTESPAV
-297 PLVDMGY
+297 TLVDMGY

-370 QRRIAER
+370 QRRITEGKVCR
-377 ETISTDEIG
+377 DKIG
-386 LYFCR
+386 LYFCS
-391 NDEAEGVSTLDPL
+391 NDEAEGVSTLEPL
-404 DVDKVGNIRNW
+404 EVDRVGNIRNW

-429 ITDAQAKQLKR
+429 MTDARAKQL
-440 QEEGDKTNVGNLLF
+440 QEEGGN
-454 QENALFTGDVLF
+454 
-466 TDNSSEIV
+466 

>member
-13 WKDSGKVK
+13 WRDSGEVK

-45 LKQTIESK
+45 LKQTIGSE

-61 NSLVNLGSFDE
+61 NSLVNLGSFNE
-72 VIHRHDRDAEL
+72 VIHRHNRDAQL
-83 ELEFGCQ
+83 ALEFGGK
-90 LREPRL
+90 LREPYSIDLSLEEGRL
-96 VDFSLNEWPP
+96 DKTEG
-106 DEMAVDGFTFCT
+106 DGFTFNT
-118 VLSAGN
+118 VLSAGYS
-124 REPHIQNFRY
+124 EPILQSFRY
-134 ASPTSDQEIIWRFRQ
+134 ASLPSLWEMEWQADDGYGEGNQFLNRADWGYAA
-149 STVEDGRIRRLGD
+149 VET
-162 QFFNGRGMGSAYVH
+162 
-176 NCYGV
+176 CYGV
-181 PALRRNIQ
+181 PRLRNTPGIEWNRK
-189 WHSEFLAQFSSL
+189 FLRQFSSV
-201 FKAFF
+201 FETFF
-206 SDLYYL
+206 AELYYL

-222 DRWEGEH
+222 TRWEGEH
-229 PIDVGKRGHDVVSA
+229 PIDVGKRGHDVISS
-243 LLSARVKHRGQNEER
+243 LLSARVKHLGRHEKR
-258 ISAWLRDM
+258 ISAWLQQM
-266 KLAHSFALE
+266 KLAHAFSLV
-275 SQGDDGKDYEIRIRK
+275 SQGDDEKDYEIRIRK

-297 PLVDMGY
+297 TLVDMGY

-370 QRRIAER
+370 QRRITEGKVCR
-377 ETISTDEIG
+377 DKIG
-386 LYFCR
+386 LYFCS
-391 NDEAEGVSTLDPL
+391 NDEAEGVSTLEPL
-404 DVDKVGNIRNW
+404 EVDRVGNIRNW

-429 ITDAQAKQLKR
+429 MTDARAKQM
-440 QEEGDKTNVGNLLF
+440 QEEGGN
-454 QENALFTGDVLF
+454 
-466 TDNSSEIV
+466 

>member
-13 WKDSGKVK
+13 WKDSGEVK

-53 EVLFFGDE
+53 DVLFFGDE

-72 VIHRHDRDAEL
+72 VIHQHNRDAEL

-90 LREPRL
+90 LREPHL
-96 VDFSLNEWPP
+96 IDISLEDEPP
-106 DEMAVDGFTFCT
+106 DKTAVDGFTFNT

-124 REPHIQNFRY
+124 GEPLVQSFRY
-134 ASPTSDQEIIWRFRQ
+134 AAPDGFPHMMWHADRYREGNQFLNGQ
-149 STVEDGRIRRLGD
+149 NLGYAHVE
-162 QFFNGRGMGSAYVH
+162 

-181 PALRRNIQ
+181 PWWRGMSRTEWNRKFLRRFA
-189 WHSEFLAQFSSL
+189 SVFET
-201 FKAFF
+201 FF
-206 SDLYYL
+206 SNLYYL
-212 ASTRAEPRRQ
+212 ASTRAEQRRQ
-222 DRWEGEH
+222 TRWEGEH
-229 PIDVGKRGHDVVSA
+229 PIDVGKRGHDVTSA
-243 LLSARVKHRGQNEER
+243 LLSARVKRRGQNEER
-258 ISAWLRDM
+258 ISAWLREM
-266 KLAHSFALE
+266 KLAHSFSLE

-333 LHPMVQSQLAD
+333 LHPMVQSLLAD

-349 VTERNLQ
+349 VTERKLQ

-370 QRRIAER
+370 QRRIAEG
-377 ETISTDEIG
+377 EIGKDEIG

-404 DVDKVGNIRNW
+404 DVDRVGNIRNW

-429 ITDAQAKQLKR
+429 ITDAQAKQLQR
-440 QEEGDKTNVGNLLF
+440 QEEG
-454 QENALFTGDVLF
+454 GD
-466 TDNSSEIV
+466 

>member
-13 WKDSGKVK
+13 WQDSGPVK

-45 LKQTIESK
+45 LKQTIGSE

-72 VIHRHDRDAEL
+72 VIHRHNRDAEL
-83 ELEFGCQ
+83 ELEFGCE

-96 VDFSLNEWPP
+96 IDFPLEGGRTEFALAKTTLDS
-106 DEMAVDGFTFCT
+106 FTFNT
-118 VLSAGN
+118 VLSSGN
-124 REPHIQNFRY
+124 GGPFVQRLHYVAPGDGPQMM
-134 ASPTSDQEIIWRFRQ
+134 WRAD
-149 STVEDGRIRRLGD
+149 SYKDGN
-162 QFFNGRGMGSAYVH
+162 QFLNEVDWGNAAIEH
-176 NCYGV
+176 CYGV
-181 PALRRNIQ
+181 SWLRSTSGIEWN
-189 WHSEFLAQFSSL
+189 WKSLAQFSSL
-201 FKAFF
+201 FEELF

-229 PIDVGKRGHDVVSA
+229 PKDVGQRGHDVISA
-243 LLSARVKHRGQNEER
+243 LLSARVKQLGRNEER
-258 ISAWLRDM
+258 ISAWLQQMR
-266 KLAHSFALE
+266 LAHSFSLDNHGA
-275 SQGDDGKDYEIRIRK
+275 DGKDYEIRIRK

-297 PLVDMGY
+297 TLVDMGY

-349 VTERNLQ
+349 VTDRNLQ

-370 QRRIAER
+370 QRRIAEGK
-377 ETISTDEIG
+377 ISKDKFG

-391 NDEAEGVSTLDPL
+391 NDEAAGVSTLDPL
-404 DVDKVGNIRNW
+404 DVDRVGNIRNW

-429 ITDAQAKQLKR
+429 ITDAQAKLLQLQK
-440 QEEGDKTNVGNLLF
+440 EG
-454 QENALFTGDVLF
+454 GD
-466 TDNSSEIV
+466 